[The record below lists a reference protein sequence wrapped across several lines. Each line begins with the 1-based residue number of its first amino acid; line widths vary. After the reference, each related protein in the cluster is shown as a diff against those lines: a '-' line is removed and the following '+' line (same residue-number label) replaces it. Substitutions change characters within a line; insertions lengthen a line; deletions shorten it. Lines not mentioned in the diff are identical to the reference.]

1 MALTINGFGTRFYGK
16 KWQPDGTYITTKYV
30 IFFWIPVTKLSE
42 HRVSPLIPRELRPG
56 ASPSRA
62 LSALLDIAY
71 VLAAMAALFIGL
83 PLLLRWLHSS

>member
-30 IFFWIPVTKLSE
+30 VFFWIPVTKLSE

-56 ASPSRA
+56 ASPARA
-62 LSALLDIAY
+62 LSAWPSLVPA
-71 VLAAMAALFIGL
+71 LAALVLI
-83 PLLLRWLHSS
+83 SN